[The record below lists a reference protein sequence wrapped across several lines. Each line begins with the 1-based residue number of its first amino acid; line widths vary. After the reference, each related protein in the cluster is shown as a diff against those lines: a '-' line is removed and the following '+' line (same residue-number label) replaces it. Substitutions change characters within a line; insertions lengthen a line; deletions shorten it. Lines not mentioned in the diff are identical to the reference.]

1 MSKVEKILCVFDLD
15 GTIIDSK
22 EAILSSALRT
32 LNEFNVSKVDE
43 RDILGSIGLPI
54 SRAFERYL
62 SGDAL
67 ESAVKSFRSDLAENG
82 SSKTYLYADTISTL
96 QELADMG
103 VTLALATN
111 KHAPLAREV
120 LKQQGI
126 GNYFS
131 EVQGADSS
139 PAKPSPEML
148 LKLKLKF
155 PDMSLYVMVGDR
167 GEDMVAA
174 KSAGYFGYFID
185 HGTIPSDSLKPDPNV
200 RHISTLGE
208 IAFCLH
214 EDWKKHGGE

>member
-1 MSKVEKILCVFDLD
+1 MDKVRKILCVFDLD

-32 LNEFNVSKVDE
+32 LEAFKISNINEQ
-43 RDILGSIGLPI
+43 DILSSIGLPI
-54 SRAFERYL
+54 SIAFEKYL
-62 SGDAL
+62 TGDPL
-67 ESAVKSFRSDLAENG
+67 ESAVQTFRYDLAENG
-82 SSKTYLYADTISTL
+82 SSKTHLFADTISTL
-96 QELADMG
+96 QKLESLG

-111 KHAPLAREV
+111 KPAPLAQEV

-126 GNYFS
+126 GSFFQD
-131 EVQGADSS
+131 VQGADSS

-155 PDMSLYVMVGDR
+155 PEMSLYVMVGDR
-167 GEDMVAA
+167 GEDMLAA
-174 KSAGYFGYFID
+174 KSAGYLGYFID
-185 HGTIPSDSLKPDPNV
+185 HGTIPLDSLQPDPNV
-200 RHISTLGE
+200 RHISSLRE